1 VGWAGSGSGRV
12 GLGQFDSIRLSGYES
27 SRVESGRVSGLL
39 VSDRFRF
46 QVVSGRLGSVI
57 G

>member
-46 QVVSGRLGSVI
+46 QVVSGRLGSII